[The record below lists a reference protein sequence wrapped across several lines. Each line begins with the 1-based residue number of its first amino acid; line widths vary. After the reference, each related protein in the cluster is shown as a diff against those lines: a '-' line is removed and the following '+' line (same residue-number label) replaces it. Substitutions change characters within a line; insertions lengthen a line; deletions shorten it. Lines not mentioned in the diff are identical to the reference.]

1 MNWNWLPWKKHP
13 EKKATSKKARVFWEG
28 KTVDGHLVG
37 GDESIGTATRKSQIL
52 LANGGMVTSWRR
64 YKEGEPTPSPEEV
77 IEEVAKEITDTVT
90 LFDGKENE

>member
-1 MNWNWLPWKKHP
+1 MNLLFWKKKP
-13 EKKATSKKARVFWEG
+13 KKEPVKRARAIWEG
-28 KTVDGHLVG
+28 VTKEGHLVG
-37 GDESIGTATRKSQIL
+37 GDESITGATLKSQIL
-52 LANGGMVTSWRR
+52 LANGGKVTSWRR